1 MFLIQREC
9 NEVYYL
15 LLSVS
20 PFLCLS
26 LCFTVS
32 LSVSLCL
39 SIFHCVSHC
48 ICISLFVSFSLCFS
62 LFPFLS
68 LSLSLSLSP
77 FFCKHRTEIDGG
89 LCDRCPSILG
99 VSLPRSLPGP
109 VLPVCTC
116 SGCFPSLAPVPW
128 VVSAQTII
136 IAPVMT
142 GFVGPFSKTFC
153 LTGRVPRLAVYFGRV
168 CCHVQIAMMTS
179 TLWWT
184 IYSTTSTVM
193 DTSARVFFFLGMLNV
208 ASIQM

>member
-1 MFLIQREC
+1 MFLTQREY
-9 NEVYYL
+9 NVVYYL

-20 PFLCLS
+20 PFFCLFH
-26 LCFTVS
+26 CP
-32 LSVSLCL
+32 SVSLFL
-39 SIFHCVSHC
+39 SS
-48 ICISLFVSFSLCFS
+48 
-62 LFPFLS
+62 FLS
-68 LSLSLSLSP
+68 LSPFLSVSISRSVSLSLCLSLSLSP
-77 FFCKHRTEIDGG
+77 FFLKHRTEIDDG
-89 LCDRCPSILG
+89 LCDRCPSVLG

-168 CCHVQIAMMTS
+168 FCHVQIAMMTS
-179 TLWWT
+179 TL
-184 IYSTTSTVM
+184 
-193 DTSARVFFFLGMLNV
+193 
-208 ASIQM
+208 

>member
-89 LCDRCPSILG
+89 LCDRCPSVLG
-99 VSLPRSLPGP
+99 SAYPGHSQGLCCRYAH
-109 VLPVCTC
+109 VVDV
-116 SGCFPSLAPVPW
+116 FPHWPLFPGLLAP
-128 VVSAQTII
+128 
-136 IAPVMT
+136 
-142 GFVGPFSKTFC
+142 
-153 LTGRVPRLAVYFGRV
+153 RL
-168 CCHVQIAMMTS
+168 
-179 TLWWT
+179 
-184 IYSTTSTVM
+184 
-193 DTSARVFFFLGMLNV
+193 
-208 ASIQM
+208 

>member
-1 MFLIQREC
+1 M
-9 NEVYYL
+9 
-15 LLSVS
+15 
-20 PFLCLS
+20 S
-26 LCFTVS
+26 LY
-32 LSVSLCL
+32 VSLCL
-39 SIFHCVSHC
+39 SLYLHFSLRFFL
-48 ICISLFVSFSLCFS
+48 SLFLSVSIS
-62 LFPFLS
+62 LS

-116 SGCFPSLAPVPW
+116 SECFPSLAPVPW

-193 DTSARVFFFLGMLNV
+193 DTSARVFFFFLRYVKCGLHTDVNKTWEYMQWLVFFFMFMN
-208 ASIQM
+208 

>member
-1 MFLIQREC
+1 M
-9 NEVYYL
+9 
-15 LLSVS
+15 
-20 PFLCLS
+20 LS
-26 LCFTVS
+26 LFHC
-32 LSVSLCL
+32 LSLCL
-39 SIFHCVSHC
+39 SIS
-48 ICISLFVSFSLCFS
+48 IFVSFSLCFH
-62 LFPFLS
+62 FS
-68 LSLSLSLSP
+68 LSPFFSP

-89 LCDRCPSILG
+89 LCDRCPSVHG

-193 DTSARVFFFLGMLNV
+193 DTSARVFFFSKV
-208 ASIQM
+208 C